1 MQGGSALHDFGEN
14 QLVLILSGTAADHAD
29 FTTRMRAYIQGI
41 YEHLSAIPDTGLY
54 IAVGECQS
62 SIAELYRSYG
72 EARFV
77 LHHAGWSE
85 KTPILFHAEME
96 TPPFTYYYPAD
107 EEMRLI
113 QLVKQAI
120 WMRPSAYY
128 CRSRRRT
135 DRSGNCRWLW
145 RSFLLRSLAV
155 P

>member
-1 MQGGSALHDFGEN
+1 
-14 QLVLILSGTAADHAD
+14 
-29 FTTRMRAYIQGI
+29 MRAYIQGI

-113 QLVKQAI
+113 QLVKAGNLDETSAI
-120 WMRPSAYY
+120 IADQGEEQIGAAIADGCGEAS
-128 CRSRRRT
+128 C
-135 DRSGNCRWLW
+135 SG
-145 RSFLLRSLAV
+145 A
-155 P
+155 